1 MMPFFSLE
9 IIKLIKNEY
18 LLHVE
23 SSLKVKNTFFCY
35 MQLGRNINLQNEIFN
50 YFILLNY
57 FNIKLYE
64 EKEVSFKIQGD

>member
-1 MMPFFSLE
+1 
-9 IIKLIKNEY
+9 
-18 LLHVE
+18 
-23 SSLKVKNTFFCY
+23 